1 MKNLARKYP
10 EPNHL
15 TERQLKLRNSLIDFL
30 KSKRGGW
37 FARDRIIFKCGFE
50 SMAVDPFGAEFH
62 NAVIRANVSLA
73 RKGMRIVRSEDGT
86 ELYSI
91 QPEGYGHA

>member
-10 EPNHL
+10 EPHQL
-15 TERQLKLRNSLIDFL
+15 TERQIKLRNSLIDFL
-30 KSKRGGW
+30 KSKRGAW

-50 SMAVDPFGAEFH
+50 SMNVDPLSVEFQ

-73 RKGMRIVRSEDGT
+73 RKGLRIVRSEDGT

-91 QPEGYGHA
+91 QPEGYGQ